1 MSDPNAEDKKAND
14 VVDMF
19 NDIAPTYDKINRR
32 LSFSV
37 DVIWRRK
44 LRKAVKKFRP
54 QHVLDMS
61 AGTGDLT
68 LELSRLHPEMLVAA
82 DPSEKML
89 EIAESKLSKARVMA
103 EFVKCSAEETPF
115 PSNEFDLITCSF
127 GVRNF
132 ASLENGLKEMRR
144 ILAPGGYFVILEFGM
159 PEGFFWRPLYRF
171 YFNQILPMRG
181 RRLSRHNSAYTY
193 LNQTVQQ
200 FPYGKEMEKILTGCG
215 FEIVRTKKLSG
226 GIAWMYMVGKN
237 KMNPFC

>member
-1 MSDPNAEDKKAND
+1 MND
-14 VVDMF
+14 FSSEENKSREVVEMF

-32 LSFSV
+32 LSFSI

-44 LRKAVKKFRP
+44 LRKAVRKFNP
-54 QHVLDMS
+54 QHILDMS

-68 LELSRLHPEMLVAA
+68 IELSKLNPKQLVAA

-89 EIAESKLSKARVMA
+89 EIAEVKLSKAGIMA
-103 EFVKCSAEETPF
+103 EFAKCSAEATPF
-115 PSNEFDLITCSF
+115 ASSRFDLITCSF

-132 ASLENGLKEMRR
+132 ASLEKGLKEMHR
-144 ILAPGGYFVILEFGM
+144 ILAPGGHFVILEFGM
-159 PEGFFWRPLYRF
+159 PTGFFWRHVYKF
-171 YFNQILPMRG
+171 YFNNILPLRG
-181 RRLSRHNSAYTY
+181 RRLSRHNSAYNY

-226 GIAWMYMVGKN
+226 GIAWMYVVSK
-237 KMNPFC
+237 

>member
-1 MSDPNAEDKKAND
+1 MSDPKAEEKKSND
-14 VVDMF
+14 VVEMF

-44 LRKAVKKFRP
+44 LRKAVRKYNPRNI
-54 QHVLDMS
+54 LDMS

-68 LELSRLHPEMLVAA
+68 LELSKLHPEKLVAA

-89 EIAESKLSKARVMA
+89 EIAEMKLSKACVMA
-103 EFVKCSAEETPF
+103 ELVKCSAEETPF
-115 PSNEFDLITCSF
+115 ATNEFDLITCSF

-132 ASLENGLKEMRR
+132 ASLENGLKEIRR
-144 ILAPGGYFVILEFGM
+144 ILAPGGHFVILEFGM
-159 PEGFFWRPLYRF
+159 PTGFFWRNIYRF
-171 YFNQILPMRG
+171 YFNNILPLRG

-200 FPYGKEMEKILTGCG
+200 FPYGNDMEKIITGCG

-226 GIAWMYMVGKN
+226 GIAWMYVVRKI
-237 KMNPFC
+237 

>member
-1 MSDPNAEDKKAND
+1 MSDPKAEEKKSNG
-14 VVDMF
+14 VVEMF

-44 LRKAVKKFRP
+44 LRKAVRKYNP
-54 QHVLDMS
+54 QQILDMS

-68 LELSRLHPEMLVAA
+68 LELSKLHPEKLVAA

-89 EIAESKLSKARVMA
+89 EIAKLKLSKSCVMA
-103 EFVKCSAEETPF
+103 ELVKCNAEMAPF
-115 PSNEFDLITCSF
+115 ATNAFDLITCSF

-132 ASLENGLKEMRR
+132 ASLEKGLKEMHR
-144 ILAPGGYFVILEFGM
+144 ILAPGGHFVILEFGM
-159 PEGFFWRPLYRF
+159 PSGFFWRHVYKF
-171 YFNQILPMRG
+171 YFNHILPLRG
-181 RRLSRHNSAYTY
+181 RRLSRHNNAYTY

-200 FPYGKEMEKILTGCG
+200 FPYGNDMEKILTDCG

-226 GIAWMYMVGKN
+226 GIAWMYVAVKN
-237 KMNPFC
+237 RSF

>member
-1 MSDPNAEDKKAND
+1 MSDLKAEEKKSND

-44 LRKAVKKFRP
+44 LRKAVRKYNP
-54 QHVLDMS
+54 QQILDMS

-68 LELSRLHPEMLVAA
+68 LELSKLHPEKLVAA

-89 EIAESKLSKARVMA
+89 EIAKLKLSKAGVMA
-103 EFVKCSAEETPF
+103 ELVKCSAEETPF
-115 PSNEFDLITCSF
+115 APNDFDLITCSF

-132 ASLENGLKEMRR
+132 ASLEKGLKEMHR
-144 ILAPGGYFVILEFGM
+144 ILAPGGHFVILEFGM
-159 PEGFFWRPLYRF
+159 PSGFFWRPLYRF
-171 YFNQILPMRG
+171 YFNHILPLRG
-181 RRLSRHNSAYTY
+181 SRLSRHNSAYTY

-200 FPYGKEMEKILTGCG
+200 FPYGKDMEKILTGCG
-215 FEIVRTKKLSG
+215 FEIVRVKKLSG
-226 GIAWMYMVGKN
+226 GIAWIYVAVKN
-237 KMNPFC
+237 RSF